1 MPELP
6 EVQTVCDGIKNFV
19 VGARI
24 IKAKIINKK
33 LRIEIPKSI
42 EKLAGAKI
50 QQVRRKAK
58 YIILELDNKKLLI
71 IHLGMSGR
79 LTVDQNIIGD
89 YYHKKTNS
97 QKHDHLKIILN
108 NGFSL
113 TYNDTRKFGLI
124 DLIDSNQESSYKY
137 FKHLGCE
144 PLSEKFTKQ
153 ALEAICKSR
162 TKNIKA
168 TIMDASLIVGVG
180 NIYACEALFRAKIL
194 PERPAKTLSASEL
207 ERLRK
212 AIISTLEDAIKAGGS
227 TIQDY
232 ANPNG
237 EAGYFQHSFLVY
249 DKENQECKICKN
261 KIIRV
266 KDSGRST
273 YYCTKCQK

>member
-6 EVQTVCDGIKNFV
+6 EVQTVCDGIKDFV
-19 VGARI
+19 IGARVSQ
-24 IKAKIINKK
+24 AKIINKK
-33 LRIEIPKSI
+33 LRIEIPKNI
-42 EKLAGAKI
+42 EKLTGAKI

-79 LTVDQNIIGD
+79 LTIDQNIIGD
-89 YYHKKTNS
+89 YYHKKSNS
-97 QKHDHLKIILN
+97 QKHDHLKIALD
-108 NGFSL
+108 NGYTL

-124 DLIDSNQESSYKY
+124 DLIDSNQEASYKY
-137 FKHLGCE
+137 FKNLGYE
-144 PLSEKFTKQ
+144 PLSRDFTKQ
-153 ALEAICKSR
+153 ALEKVCKAR

-180 NIYACEALFRAKIL
+180 NIYACESLFRARIL
-194 PERPAKTLSASEL
+194 PERPAKTLSAREL
-207 ERLRK
+207 ERLRQ
-212 AIISTLEDAIKAGGS
+212 AIITTLEDAIKAGGS

-237 EAGYFQHSFLVY
+237 QAGYFQHSFLVY
-249 DKENQECKICKN
+249 DRENQECKICKN
-261 KIIRV
+261 KILRV

-273 YYCTKCQK
+273 YYCPKCQK

>member
-6 EVQTVCDGIKNFV
+6 EVQTVCDGIKDFV
-19 VGARI
+19 IGARI
-24 IKAKIINKK
+24 TNAKIINKK

-42 EKLAGAKI
+42 EKLSGTEI

-58 YIILELDNKKLLI
+58 YIILELSNNKLLV

-79 LTVDQNIIGD
+79 LTIDQNIIGD
-89 YYHKKTNS
+89 YYHKKSNY
-97 QKHDHLKIILN
+97 QKHDHLKISLD
-108 NGFSL
+108 NGYTL

-124 DLIDSNQESSYKY
+124 DLIDSSEESSYKY
-137 FKHLGCE
+137 FKHLGYE

-153 ALEAICKSR
+153 ALEKICKTR

-180 NIYACEALFRAKIL
+180 NIYACEALFRAGIL
-194 PERPAKTLSASEL
+194 PERPAKTLSSKEL
-207 ERLRK
+207 ERLRQ
-212 AIISTLEDAIKAGGS
+212 AIISTLESAIKAGGS

-237 EAGYFQHSFLVY
+237 EAGYFQHSFSVY
-249 DKENQECKICKN
+249 DREDQECKICKN
-261 KIIRV
+261 KILRV

-273 YYCTKCQK
+273 YYCKKCQK

>member
-19 VGARI
+19 IGARVTN
-24 IKAKIINKK
+24 AKIINKK

-42 EKLAGAKI
+42 EKLSGAEI

-58 YIILELDNKKLLI
+58 YIILELSNNKLLV

-79 LTVDQNIIGD
+79 LTIDKNLIGD
-89 YYHKKTNS
+89 YYHKKSNC
-97 QKHDHLKIILN
+97 QKHDHLKITLD
-108 NGFSL
+108 NGYTL

-153 ALEAICKSR
+153 ALGEICKSR

-180 NIYACEALFRAKIL
+180 NIYACEALFRAGIL
-194 PERPAKTLSASEL
+194 PERPAKTLSSKEL
-207 ERLRK
+207 ERLRQ
-212 AIISTLEDAIKAGGS
+212 AIISTLESAIKAGGS

-237 EAGYFQHSFLVY
+237 EAGYFQHSFSVY
-249 DKENQECKICKN
+249 DREDQECKICKN
-261 KIIRV
+261 KILRV

-273 YYCTKCQK
+273 YYCPKCQK